1 MLRQTK
7 YGSQACGNK
16 YFCQTGAKGFKRVNV
31 VTYITAHGLLVDH
44 AAGSVLLQ
52 DEAQAS
58 GRQDVT
64 INMDSVDR
72 QRYQQQLQLIDE
84 QDTYIQSRADTM
96 HNIEQTIVELGG
108 IFQQLAHMV
117 KEQEEMVQR

>member
-1 MLRQTK
+1 M
-7 YGSQACGNK
+7 
-16 YFCQTGAKGFKRVNV
+16 
-31 VTYITAHGLLVDH
+31 
-44 AAGSVLLQ
+44 LLQ

>member
-1 MLRQTK
+1 MH
-7 YGSQACGNK
+7 YE
-16 YFCQTGAKGFKRVNV
+16 
-31 VTYITAHGLLVDH
+31 ITFSVFVS
-44 AAGSVLLQ
+44 AGSVLLQ
-52 DEAQAS
+52 DEVNSMGGGADSQEVS
-58 GRQDVT
+58 

-84 QDTYIQSRADTM
+84 QDSYIQSRADTM
-96 HNIEQTIVELGG
+96 QNIEQTIVELGG